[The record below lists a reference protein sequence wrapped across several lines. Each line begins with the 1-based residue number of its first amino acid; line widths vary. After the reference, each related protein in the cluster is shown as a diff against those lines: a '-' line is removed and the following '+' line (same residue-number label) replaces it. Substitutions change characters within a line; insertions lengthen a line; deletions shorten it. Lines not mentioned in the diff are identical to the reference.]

1 MRASEADNMPSV
13 GPTIESSGVSSA
25 PFYRAPEAVRTIFVV
40 TFIAAC
46 GPLLAG
52 VVLFGWRALVVALI
66 SILSCALIERGYYVV
81 TRTPALLGRSH
92 AYLTGLLLALTLPAF
107 VPWYVPLIA
116 AAFAI
121 IVGKMMFGFG
131 GVGHFLWQPALVG
144 WLAAAV
150 VFPTIMNPESG
161 YWSLLAREHLVTG
174 DITVTGPPRELHKW
188 AETPAPANAHAFSTR
203 PPKAILLNL
212 ADSEQPPFSALA
224 LRDIPELD
232 NLGKNTKTTPNPP
245 DMKRIKPSVI
255 MEMPRINELLYGARA
270 GAIGETCIIVIIVSG
285 LYLVYRHYVKWQL
298 PVAFILSA
306 AVVAAIAP
314 VSLARANDQ
323 AYRVWLPIVSE
334 GFDVGFVYVCYQLLS
349 GELMLAAFFLATEM
363 TCRPS
368 TTGGQI
374 LFGIGCG
381 VIAMCLRMFL
391 KVQFSCFM
399 AILAMNTFTPT
410 IDALWRPR
418 AHDRKHLLTRLLH
431 RRKH

>member
-1 MRASEADNMPSV
+1 MPEVEADNTPSI
-13 GPTIESSGVSSA
+13 GPAVEPAAVSSA

-40 TFIAAC
+40 TFAAAC

-52 VVLFGWRALVVALI
+52 VVLFGWRALAVASI
-66 SILSCALIERGYYVV
+66 SIVSCALIERGYYVV

-116 AAFAI
+116 AGFAI
-121 IVGKMMFGFG
+121 IVGKVIFG

-144 WLAAAV
+144 WLAVTV
-150 VFPTIMNPESG
+150 VFPSVMNPESG
-161 YWSLLAREHLVTG
+161 YWSLLAREKLVTG
-174 DITVTGPPRELHKW
+174 DLTITGPPGELRKW

-203 PPKAILLNL
+203 PPGAILLDL
-212 ADSEQPPFSALA
+212 SDGEQSAFSALA
-224 LRDIPELD
+224 LRNIPELD
-232 NLGKNTKTTPNPP
+232 NLEKKTAAPTNPP
-245 DMKRIKPSVI
+245 DMKQIKPSVI
-255 MEMPRINELLYGARA
+255 MKMPRINELLYGARA
-270 GAIGETCIIVIIVSG
+270 GAIGETCIIVIVVAG

-306 AVVAAIAP
+306 AVVVAIAP
-314 VSLARANDQ
+314 VYLEQADGLAH
-323 AYRVWLPIVSE
+323 RVWLPIVSE

-363 TCRPS
+363 TCRPT

-381 VIAMCLRMFL
+381 VLAMCLRMFL

-418 AHDRKHLLTRLLH
+418 VLGRKPLLLRLAH

>member
-1 MRASEADNMPSV
+1 MTASKTDNLPSGGSTLDPAAV
-13 GPTIESSGVSSA
+13 YTA
-25 PFYRAPEAVRTIFVV
+25 PFYRAPEAVRTIFAV
-40 TFIAAC
+40 TFAAAC

-52 VVLFGWRALVVALI
+52 VVLFGWRALIVAII
-66 SILSCALIERGYYVV
+66 SITSCALIERGYYAV

-107 VPWYVPLIA
+107 VPWYVPLIG

-121 IVGKMMFGFG
+121 IVGKVMFG

-144 WLAAAV
+144 WLAVVV
-150 VFPTIMNPESG
+150 VFPSVANPRH
-161 YWSLLAREHLVTG
+161 WSILARRQLVTG
-174 DITVTGPPRELHKW
+174 DITITGPPRELRKW
-188 AETPAPANAHAFSTR
+188 AEATTPSDVHAFRTR
-203 PPKAILLNL
+203 PPGALLMEL
-212 ADSEQPPFSALA
+212 ANAEEPAFSVLAFRHGRRAYRHGQPPPPKDHL
-224 LRDIPELD
+224 
-232 NLGKNTKTTPNPP
+232 P
-245 DMKRIKPSVI
+245 DMKQLKPSVI
-255 MEMPRINELLYGARA
+255 MQMPRINELLYGART
-270 GAIGETCIIVIIVSG
+270 GAIGETCIIVIIVAG

-314 VSLARANDQ
+314 VYLARPDGQ
-323 AYRVWLPIVSE
+323 AHKVWMPIVSE
-334 GFDVGFVYVCYQLLS
+334 GFDVGFVYVCYQLLT

-374 LFGIGCG
+374 IFGIGCG
-381 VIAMCLRMFL
+381 VVAMCLRMFWM
-391 KVQFSCFM
+391 VPFACFT

-418 AHDRKHLLTRLLH
+418 VLGRKPWPLRLLN

>member
-1 MRASEADNMPSV
+1 MSVSEPDNMPPV
-13 GPTIESSGVSSA
+13 MPTIGPTAVSNA

-40 TFIAAC
+40 TFAAAC

-52 VVLFGWRALVVALI
+52 VVLFGWRALVVAVI
-66 SILSCALIERGYYVV
+66 SVVSCALIERGYYAV

-92 AYLTGLLLALTLPAF
+92 AYLTGLLLALTLPPFA
-107 VPWYVPLIA
+107 PWYVPLIA

-121 IVGKMMFGFG
+121 IVGKVIFG

-144 WLAAAV
+144 WLAVAV
-150 VFPTIMNPESG
+150 VFPSVTNPG
-161 YWSLLAREHLVTG
+161 HWSLLAREQLVTG
-174 DITVTGPPRELHKW
+174 DITITGGPTELRKW
-188 AETPAPANAHAFSTR
+188 PETPAPTNAHAFSTR
-203 PPKAILLNL
+203 PPGAILMGLSN
-212 ADSEQPPFSALA
+212 SEQPDFSALA
-224 LRDIPELD
+224 LRDIPELN
-232 NLGKNTKTTPNPP
+232 NLGKETAKPPKLP
-245 DMKRIKPSVI
+245 DMKRVKPSVI
-255 MEMPRINELLYGARA
+255 MKMPRINELLYGARA
-270 GAIGETCIIVIIVSG
+270 GAIGETSIIIIIVAG

-306 AVVAAIAP
+306 AVVLAIAP
-314 VSLARANDQ
+314 IYLARANNQ
-323 AYRVWLPIVSE
+323 VCRVWFPIISE

-381 VIAMCLRMFL
+381 VIAMSLRMFL
-391 KVQFSCFM
+391 NVQFSCYM

-418 AHDRKHLLTRLLH
+418 VLGRKHLLRRLL
-431 RRKH
+431 RRTEH

>member
-1 MRASEADNMPSV
+1 MPASEADNMPLV
-13 GPTIESSGVSSA
+13 GPMLEPAAVSSA
-25 PFYRAPEAVRTIFVV
+25 PFYRAPEAVRTIFIV
-40 TFIAAC
+40 TFAAAC

-52 VVLFGWRALVVALI
+52 VVLFGWRALVVAAI
-66 SILSCALIERGYYVV
+66 SIVSCALIERGYYIV

-121 IVGKMMFGFG
+121 IVGKVIFG

-144 WLAAAV
+144 WLAVAV
-150 VFPTIMNPESG
+150 VFPSVTNPRN
-161 YWSLLAREHLVTG
+161 WSLLAREQLVTG
-174 DITVTGPPRELHKW
+174 DVTITGPPRELRKW
-188 AETPAPANAHAFSTR
+188 AQTPAPANAHAFSTR
-203 PPKAILLNL
+203 PPGAVLLGL
-212 ADSEQPPFSALA
+212 SDGEQPAFSALA
-224 LRDIPELD
+224 LRDIPGLD
-232 NLGKNTKTTPNPP
+232 DLGKDTETPPNPP

-255 MEMPRINELLYGARA
+255 MVMPRINELLYGARA
-270 GAIGETCIIVIIVSG
+270 GAIGETCIIVIIVAG

-306 AVVAAIAP
+306 AVVLAIAP
-314 VSLARANDQ
+314 VYLARTDGQ
-323 AYRVWLPIVSE
+323 THKVWLPIVSE

-363 TCRPS
+363 TCRPT

-374 LFGIGCG
+374 IFGVACG
-381 VIAMCLRMFL
+381 TLAMCLRMFL
-391 KVQFSCFM
+391 MVQFSCFM

-418 AHDRKHLLTRLLH
+418 VLGRKPFLLRLLR

>member
-1 MRASEADNMPSV
+1 MRSASADNMPS
-13 GPTIESSGVSSA
+13 IEPMLEPAAVSSA
-25 PFYRAPEAVRTIFVV
+25 PFYRAPEAVRTIFAV
-40 TFIAAC
+40 TFAAAC

-52 VVLFGWRALVVALI
+52 VVLFGWRALVVAVI
-66 SILSCALIERGYYVV
+66 SIVSCALIERGYYAV

-107 VPWYVPLIA
+107 APWYVPLIA

-121 IVGKMMFGFG
+121 IVGKVIFG

-150 VFPTIMNPESG
+150 LFPSVTNPRH
-161 YWSLLAREHLVTG
+161 WSLLAPGRLATG
-174 DITVTGPPRELHKW
+174 DVTITGPPKELHRW
-188 AETPAPANAHAFSTR
+188 AQTRAPTDAHAFSTR
-203 PPKAILLNL
+203 PPRAILLDL
-212 ADSEQPPFSALA
+212 ADGRQPAFSALA
-224 LRDIPELD
+224 IRHIPGLD
-232 NLGKNTKTTPNPP
+232 ALSQDDATHSDLA
-245 DMKRIKPSVI
+245 DMKRVKPSVI
-255 MEMPRINELLYGARA
+255 MKMPRINELLYGARA
-270 GAIGETCIIVIIVSG
+270 GTIGETCIIVIIVAG

-306 AVVAAIAP
+306 AVVVAIAP
-314 VSLARANDQ
+314 VYLARIGGPP
-323 AYRVWLPIVSE
+323 REVWLPIVSE

-363 TCRPS
+363 TCRPT

-399 AILAMNTFTPT
+399 AILVMNTFTPT

-418 AHDRKHLLTRLLH
+418 VLGRKPLLLRILH

>member
-1 MRASEADNMPSV
+1 MPASEADNMPSI
-13 GPTIESSGVSSA
+13 GPTIEAAVVSSA
-25 PFYRAPEAVRTIFVV
+25 PFYRAPEAVRTIFMV
-40 TFIAAC
+40 TFAAAC

-52 VVLFGWRALVVALI
+52 VVLFGWRALVVAVI
-66 SILSCALIERGYYVV
+66 SIVSCALIERGYYVV

-107 VPWYVPLIA
+107 VPWYIPLIA

-121 IVGKMMFGFG
+121 IVGKVIFG

-144 WLAAAV
+144 WLAVAV
-150 VFPTIMNPESG
+150 VFPSVMNPKSG
-161 YWSLLAREHLVTG
+161 YWSLLAREQMVTG
-174 DITVTGPPRELHKW
+174 DVTITGPPRELRTW
-188 AETPAPANAHAFSTR
+188 AQTPAPTNAHAFSTR
-203 PPKAILLNL
+203 PPWAVLLDL
-212 ADSEQPPFSALA
+212 ADSEQPAFSALA

-232 NLGKNTKTTPNPP
+232 DRGKNSNTTLNPP

-255 MEMPRINELLYGARA
+255 MKMPRINELLYGARA
-270 GAIGETCIIVIIVSG
+270 GAIGETCIIVIIVAG

-306 AVVAAIAP
+306 AVVVAIAP
-314 VSLARANDQ
+314 IYLARAGGQ
-323 AYRVWLPIVSE
+323 VHKVWLPIVSE

-363 TCRPS
+363 TCRPT

-374 LFGIGCG
+374 LFGICCG
-381 VIAMCLRMFL
+381 ILAMCLRMFL

-399 AILAMNTFTPT
+399 AVLAMNTFTPT

-418 AHDRKHLLTRLLH
+418 VLGRKPLLMRLFG
-431 RRKH
+431 RREH

>member
-1 MRASEADNMPSV
+1 MTASEPENIPSI
-13 GPTIESSGVSSA
+13 GPMAESAAVSSA
-25 PFYRAPEAVRTIFVV
+25 PFYRAPEAVRTIFAV
-40 TFIAAC
+40 TFAAAC

-52 VVLFGWRALVVALI
+52 IVLFGWRALVVAVI
-66 SILSCALIERGYYVV
+66 SIVSCALIERGYYAV

-107 VPWYVPLIA
+107 APWYVPLIA

-121 IVGKMMFGFG
+121 IVGKVIFG

-144 WLAAAV
+144 WLAVAV
-150 VFPTIMNPESG
+150 VFPSVTNPP
-161 YWSLLAREHLVTG
+161 YWSLLAREQLVTG
-174 DITVTGPPRELHKW
+174 DITITGPPRELRKW
-188 AETPAPANAHAFSTR
+188 AQTPAPANAHAFKTR
-203 PPKAILLNL
+203 PPGAILLDL
-212 ADSEQPPFSALA
+212 ADGDDPAFSTLA
-224 LRDIPELD
+224 FRYIPGLD
-232 NLGKNTKTTPNPP
+232 TLGEGDAADSDLM
-245 DMKRIKPSVI
+245 DMKDVKPSVI
-255 MEMPRINELLYGARA
+255 MKMPRMNELLYGARA
-270 GAIGETCIIVIIVSG
+270 GAIGETCIIVIIVAG

-298 PVAFILSA
+298 PVAFIMSA

-314 VSLARANDQ
+314 VYLAKTDGQ
-323 AYRVWLPIVSE
+323 VHRVWLPIVSE

-363 TCRPS
+363 TCRPT

-381 VIAMCLRMFL
+381 IVAMCLRMFL
-391 KVQFSCFM
+391 KVPFSCFM

-418 AHDRKHLLTRLLH
+418 VLGRKPLLLRMLH

>member
-1 MRASEADNMPSV
+1 MPPPEADNMPSI
-13 GPTIESSGVSSA
+13 GPMAEPAAVSSA
-25 PFYRAPEAVRTIFVV
+25 PFYRAPEAVRTIFMV
-40 TFIAAC
+40 TFAAAC

-52 VVLFGWRALVVALI
+52 VVLFGWRALVVAAI
-66 SILSCALIERGYYVV
+66 SIVSCALIERGYYVV

-107 VPWYVPLIA
+107 VPWYIPLIA

-121 IVGKMMFGFG
+121 IVGKVIFG

-144 WLAAAV
+144 WLAVAV
-150 VFPTIMNPESG
+150 VFPSVTNPMH
-161 YWSLLAREHLVTG
+161 WSLLAREQLVTG
-174 DITVTGPPRELHKW
+174 DITITGPPRELHKW
-188 AETPAPANAHAFSTR
+188 AKTPAPANAHAFSTR
-203 PPKAILLNL
+203 PPEAILLDL
-212 ADSEQPPFSALA
+212 ADSEQPAFSALA
-224 LRDIPELD
+224 IRHIPGLD
-232 NLGKNTKTTPNPP
+232 ALSQDDATHSALA
-245 DMKRIKPSVI
+245 DMKRVKPSVI
-255 MEMPRINELLYGARA
+255 MKMPRINELLYGARA
-270 GAIGETCIIVIIVSG
+270 GAIGETCIIVIIVAG

-306 AVVAAIAP
+306 AVVLAIAP
-314 VSLARANDQ
+314 VHLARANGPPK
-323 AYRVWLPIVSE
+323 VWLPILSE

-363 TCRPS
+363 TCRPT
-368 TTGGQI
+368 TTGGQV

-381 VIAMCLRMFL
+381 IIAMCLRMFL

-418 AHDRKHLLTRLLH
+418 APGRKHLLRRLLQ
-431 RRKH
+431 R

>member
-1 MRASEADNMPSV
+1 MSVSEPDNMAPIMAMT
-13 GPTIESSGVSSA
+13 GPTAVSNA

-40 TFIAAC
+40 TFAAAC

-52 VVLFGWRALVVALI
+52 IVLFGWRALVVAGI
-66 SILSCALIERGYYVV
+66 SIVSCAMIERGYYIV

-121 IVGKMMFGFG
+121 IVGKVIFG

-144 WLAAAV
+144 WLAVAV
-150 VFPTIMNPESG
+150 VFPSVTNPRH
-161 YWSLLAREHLVTG
+161 WSLLAREQLVTG
-174 DITVTGPPRELHKW
+174 DITITGGPTELRKW
-188 AETPAPANAHAFSTR
+188 PETPAPTNAHAFSTR
-203 PPKAILLNL
+203 PPGAILLGLSN
-212 ADSEQPPFSALA
+212 SEQPDFSALA
-224 LRDIPELD
+224 WRDIPELD
-232 NLGKNTKTTPNPP
+232 NLAKNTDKSPNLP

-255 MEMPRINELLYGARA
+255 MKMPRVNELLYGARA
-270 GAIGETCIIVIIVSG
+270 GAIGETCIIVIIVAG
-285 LYLVYRHYVKWQL
+285 LYLIYRHYVKWQL

-306 AVVAAIAP
+306 AVVLAIAP
-314 VSLARANDQ
+314 VYLARENNQ
-323 AYRVWLPIVSE
+323 VCRVWLPIISE

-381 VIAMCLRMFL
+381 ALAMSLRMFL
-391 KVQFSCFM
+391 NVQFSCYM

-418 AHDRKHLLTRLLH
+418 VLGRKHLLGRLLQRTEH
-431 RRKH
+431 

>member
-1 MRASEADNMPSV
+1 MPASEADNMPST
-13 GPTIESSGVSSA
+13 GPMIEPSAVSSA

-40 TFIAAC
+40 TFITAC
-46 GPLLAG
+46 GPLFAG
-52 VVLFGWRALVVALI
+52 IVLFGWRAIVVAVI
-66 SILSCALIERGYYVV
+66 SIVSCALIERGYYAV

-121 IVGKMMFGFG
+121 IVGKVIFG

-144 WLAAAV
+144 WLAVAV
-150 VFPTIMNPESG
+150 VFPSVTNPRH
-161 YWSLLAREHLVTG
+161 WSLLAREQLVTG
-174 DITVTGPPRELHKW
+174 DITITGPPRELRNW
-188 AETPAPANAHAFSTR
+188 AETPAPAGTHAFSIR
-203 PPKAILLNL
+203 PPKTMLLDL
-212 ADSEQPPFSALA
+212 ANGEQPAFSALA

-232 NLGKNTKTTPNPP
+232 DLGKNTETPPNPP

-270 GAIGETCIIVIIVSG
+270 GAIGETCIIVIVVAG
-285 LYLVYRHYVKWQL
+285 LYLIYRHYVKWQL

-306 AVVAAIAP
+306 AVVVAIAP
-314 VSLARANDQ
+314 VYLARTSGVP
-323 AYRVWLPIVSE
+323 YRVWLPIASE

-381 VIAMCLRMFL
+381 IIAMCLRMFL

-418 AHDRKHLLTRLLH
+418 APGRKHLLRRLLH